1 RETGPEFTEAMKLL
15 VADIAA
21 VVEGLKQAGVKE
33 IYVIDGHDGG
43 NNFLPEFMVPAVR
56 YITGYLRGRLC
67 WGLDESFAGVILLGY
82 HAMNGTADGVL
93 HHTQSSLAEARY
105 FYHGVEWS
113 GTGRNLPVGG
123 GGWPFHCAGHSGDR

>member
-1 RETGPEFTEAMKLL
+1 MEGATGVFKFKQTRETGPEFTEAMKLL

-67 WGLDESFAGVILLGY
+67 WGLDESFAGV
-82 HAMNGTADGVL
+82 
-93 HHTQSSLAEARY
+93 
-105 FYHGVEWS
+105 
-113 GTGRNLPVGG
+113 
-123 GGWPFHCAGHSGDR
+123 